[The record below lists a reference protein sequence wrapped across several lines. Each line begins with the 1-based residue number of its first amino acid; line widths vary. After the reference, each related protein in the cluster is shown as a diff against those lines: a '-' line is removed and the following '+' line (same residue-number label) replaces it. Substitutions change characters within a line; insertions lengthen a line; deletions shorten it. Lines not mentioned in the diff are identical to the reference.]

1 MKKRTIL
8 VIVLIVVALIVSSIC
23 AFKYGVNYVTK
34 RVIDKLVQ
42 TEEVQK
48 YREQLE
54 ALAEK
59 ELAKIES
66 NVEARNEIDDEVKE
80 IPSLG
85 SGGEDTKEIPS
96 LGGAGGKNKKSD
108 SGTGLKVKNVQ
119 NNKKQSTL
127 KNNVNIETSESAEYT
142 GDFWSHPLVQSVY
155 SRFSSGEIAQAM
167 SAVSGN
173 ATGAEKKAVKEMVLS
188 RVSAAEINELQEL
201 YYKYNK

>member
-8 VIVLIVVALIVSSIC
+8 IIVLIVAALVGGVC
-23 AFKYGVNYVTK
+23 AFKYSVNYITK

-48 YREQLE
+48 YREKLE

-59 ELAKIES
+59 ELSKIENSEELQNKIADKVKEPPSFGSVTEKNEEEIPNLRS
-66 NVEARNEIDDEVKE
+66 NVGKDKNSDNSTET
-80 IPSLG
+80 G
-85 SGGEDTKEIPS
+85 SENVQ
-96 LGGAGGKNKKSD
+96 KNKNAAINEGNSKIAV
-108 SGTGLKVKNVQ
+108 SGA
-119 NNKKQSTL
+119 
-127 KNNVNIETSESAEYT
+127 AEYT